1 MKNKGFFFISF
12 TNASSKSK
20 LVSPLK
26 FCKVK
31 MTYQRNM
38 RSRDIHIMNKIINYK
53 FQNMSNFMKEVET
66 YFLSL
71 SIRTKQ
77 QRRIQLL
84 EK

>member
-38 RSRDIHIMNKIINYK
+38 RSWDIHNNYK

-71 SIRTKQ
+71 NIRTKQ
-77 QRRIQLL
+77 QRRMQLL